1 MSVSYKMNP
10 SGKQCYCQVFSEGTA
25 NKEGENLPFTSCP
38 SSGPW
43 ALVANLGA
51 ETWWPLKRPP
61 FYLPVSTPPGLMG
74 LFPQLLRGSWL
85 QSQSGAEAAGI
96 QAVISGAPW
105 QTREPEAV
113 QACWLCPFGS
123 GIPISKEAA
132 TSTQDFSVSSFR
144 RAEVSHSNW
153 GCDLHMT
160 ALCIYSGLFLP
171 LLSLKWACPI
181 PKFPVSPIQ
190 WKQQLTGSL

>member
-25 NKEGENLPFTSCP
+25 NKEGENLPFTSGP

-43 ALVANLGA
+43 ALVAHLGA
-51 ETWWPLKRPP
+51 ETWWPLKTPS
-61 FYLPVSTPPGLMG
+61 FYLPVSTPPGLPG
-74 LFPQLLRGSWL
+74 LFPQLLSERL
-85 QSQSGAEAAGI
+85 LTAEPVGAEAAGI
-96 QAVISGAPW
+96 QAVLSQAPW

-113 QACWLCPFGS
+113 QACWLCPFDG

-132 TSTQDFSVSSFR
+132 TSTQDFSISPFG

-171 LLSLKWACPI
+171 LLSLK
-181 PKFPVSPIQ
+181 
-190 WKQQLTGSL
+190 